1 MTRRPLLLMLMACAA
16 VLAQQQLLLRQPP
29 RLLRLVPQRVQSGST
44 ALDLQFSRPMDRP
57 RVSEATQM
65 TPAVPHQWLGERT
78 PLRMVIDADV
88 VLTTPL
94 ELSIAGDDQRGLPL
108 VEQQWWWDPRPWLI
122 ATRPVQGGEQVQLQT
137 RSGEWMPISQVWPA
151 IPSVV
156 PLGNGRGIALVGRD
170 QNGTEQVWLDQ
181 LTPISTANR
190 LAALGPPTLSSTEP
204 LLKGEVLFA
213 HLSSNLNGDLLV
225 QSGGFQP
232 GSDQALL
239 LQADGK
245 RKALDLKPSGPMQL
259 LPAGGG
265 VVMPTYNGLSLRPLQ
280 ATEQKPQMLPG
291 SREVGAFCGAS
302 GRAVLIRHWPDYRRS
317 IELVVPGQAPKQ
329 LHLGDQAVLGVACNN
344 RGTQIWAVLGR
355 WKQQRGNH
363 ELVLFSDAGE
373 VTQRRALEP
382 WTLKAGS
389 PIQWN
394 PVTKQLLM
402 TLTRPNQTHAQA
414 GLIDGDSLK
423 HIKVIN
429 NPVSEAQWLSAG

>member
-1 MTRRPLLLMLMACAA
+1 MTRRPLLLMLIAFAA
-16 VLAQQQLLLRQPP
+16 VLGQQQLLLRRPP
-29 RLLRLVPQRVQSGST
+29 RLLRLVPQQVQSGSA
-44 ALDLQFSRPMDRP
+44 ALDLQFSRPMNRA
-57 RVSEATQM
+57 RLSEATRL
-65 TPAVPHQWLGERT
+65 TPTVAHRWLGETT

-88 VLTTPL
+88 VLQAPI
-94 ELSIAGDDQRGLPL
+94 ELSLAGEDQRELQL
-108 VEQQWWWDPRPWLI
+108 DQQQWWWDPRPWLI

-137 RSGEWMPISQVWPA
+137 RSGQWMPISRVWPA
-151 IPSVV
+151 ITSVV

-170 QNGTEQVWLDQ
+170 QNGTEQVWWDQ
-181 LTPISTANR
+181 LTPRSTAPSQG
-190 LAALGPPTLSSTEP
+190 ALGPPKVSSTEP

-245 RKALDLKPSGPMQL
+245 RQTLPLKPSGPMQL

-265 VVMPTYNGLSLRPLQ
+265 VVMPTYNGLSLRPLK
-280 ATEQKPQMLPG
+280 ATKQKPQMLPG
-291 SREVGAFCGAS
+291 SRELGAFCGAS

-329 LHLGDQAVLGVACNN
+329 LHLGDQAVLGVACDN
-344 RGTQIWAVLGR
+344 RGKRIWAVLGR
-355 WKQQRGNH
+355 WEQQRSNQ
-363 ELVLFSDAGE
+363 ELVLISEKGD

-389 PIQWN
+389 PIQLN
-394 PVTKQLLM
+394 PVTNQLLM
-402 TLTRPNQTHAQA
+402 TLTQQNQTHVRA

-423 HIKVIN
+423 TIKVIN
-429 NPVSEAQWLSAG
+429 TPISEAQWLHAG

>member
-1 MTRRPLLLMLMACAA
+1 
-16 VLAQQQLLLRQPP
+16 
-29 RLLRLVPQRVQSGST
+29 
-44 ALDLQFSRPMDRP
+44 
-57 RVSEATQM
+57 
-65 TPAVPHQWLGERT
+65 
-78 PLRMVIDADV
+78 
-88 VLTTPL
+88 
-94 ELSIAGDDQRGLPL
+94 
-108 VEQQWWWDPRPWLI
+108 
-122 ATRPVQGGEQVQLQT
+122 
-137 RSGEWMPISQVWPA
+137 MPISQVWPA
-151 IPSVV
+151 IPSVI
-156 PLGNGRGIALVGRD
+156 PLGNGRGIALVVRD

-190 LAALGPPTLSSTEP
+190 LAALGPPTLSNTEP

-363 ELVLFSDAGE
+363 ELVLFSDAGD

-394 PVTKQLLM
+394 PVTNHLLM
-402 TLTRPNQTHAQA
+402 TLTRPNQTHARA

-423 HIKVIN
+423 LIKVIN
-429 NPVSEAQWLSAG
+429 SPVSEAQWLFAG

>member
-1 MTRRPLLLMLMACAA
+1 
-16 VLAQQQLLLRQPP
+16 
-29 RLLRLVPQRVQSGST
+29 
-44 ALDLQFSRPMDRP
+44 
-57 RVSEATQM
+57 
-65 TPAVPHQWLGERT
+65 
-78 PLRMVIDADV
+78 
-88 VLTTPL
+88 
-94 ELSIAGDDQRGLPL
+94 
-108 VEQQWWWDPRPWLI
+108 
-122 ATRPVQGGEQVQLQT
+122 
-137 RSGEWMPISQVWPA
+137 MPISRVWPA

-170 QNGTEQVWLDQ
+170 QNGTEQVWWDQ
-181 LTPISTANR
+181 LTPRSTANR
-190 LAALGPPTLSSTEP
+190 LTALGPPTLSRTEP

-239 LQADGK
+239 VQADGK
-245 RKALDLKPSGPMQL
+245 RKALALKPSGPMQL

-265 VVMPTYNGLSLRPLQ
+265 VVMPTSNGLSLRPLQ

-291 SREVGAFCGAS
+291 SRELGAFCGAS

-317 IELVVPGQAPKQ
+317 IELVVPGRAPKQ
-329 LHLGDQAVLGVACNN
+329 LHLGDQAVLGVACDN
-344 RGTQIWAVLGR
+344 RGKRIWAVLGR
-355 WKQQRGNH
+355 WEQQRGNH
-363 ELVLFSDAGE
+363 ELVLINDAGE

-394 PVTKQLLM
+394 PVTNQLLM
-402 TLTRPNQTHAQA
+402 TLTRANQTHARA

-423 HIKVIN
+423 LIKVMNTPI
-429 NPVSEAQWLSAG
+429 SEAQWLGAG